1 MGFIAPKSP
10 EFDVEDWSHRPYAER
25 LHMMCLTWATQGF
38 GAPVAAYLFYVV
50 KLAVY
55 IGGFVAFAAATP
67 GIGGL
72 GAIGDWWA
80 TPVVFGKAILWTL
93 LWESLGL
100 GCGSGPLT
108 GRYLPPVGGALH
120 WLRPG
125 TTRMP
130 PWRWVPLTGG
140 DRRSVA
146 DVVLYAAFMVLVVRA
161 LLTANLT
168 MELVAPIIVVFAV
181 LGLRDKTVFLAGRP
195 EHYLLATAILL
206 FATGGA
212 GTDDTGLEQF
222 WAAEKLVMVGLWLG
236 AATSKLNHHF
246 PSVVAVMLSNNPLL
260 ASRHIRH
267 RLYRNYPTDLRPSRA
282 AAVLAHGATVVE
294 YTFPLVLLFS
304 SGGVTTTV
312 ALVVMVVFHLAILT
326 SFPLGVPLEW
336 NVFFIYAGLVLFGAH
351 ADVPVT
357 AMTSP
362 LLIVLLV
369 GSLVVLPVVGNLR
382 PDKVSFL
389 PSMRYYAGNWA
400 TGVWLLRPGM
410 LERIDDTMV
419 TAARTPRRQVERLYG
434 PGVFEGVLGRTQ
446 AFRSMHLHGR
456 ALNAAL
462 PLAVGD
468 LADVADNAS
477 GMSLDDYE
485 VVDGELVAGMV
496 LGWNFGDG
504 HLHNEQLLAAVQ
516 RACGFS
522 PGDVRC
528 LMLESQ
534 PMGSPTLAWRVVD
547 AATGPVV
554 SGTVR
559 ATDLLDAQPW
569 EQDTSRVQVVA
580 VAGDAGGAGDAGASD
595 VGKTEH
601 Q

>member
-1 MGFIAPKSP
+1 MGFTTPKAP
-10 EFDVEDWSHRPYAER
+10 EFDVDHWSQRPYAER
-25 LHMMCLTWATQGF
+25 LHMMCVTWATQGF

-50 KLAVY
+50 KLIAYV
-55 IGGFVAFAAATP
+55 GGFVAFAATTP
-67 GIGGL
+67 GLGGL
-72 GAIGDWWA
+72 EAIGDWWA
-80 TPVVFGKAILWTL
+80 LPVVFGKAVLWTL

-108 GRYLPPVGGALH
+108 GRYLPPVAGALH

-130 PWRWVPLTGG
+130 PWRWVPLTSG
-140 DRRSVA
+140 DRRSVI
-146 DVVLYAAFMVLVVRA
+146 DVALYAAFVVLVIRA
-161 LLTANLT
+161 LLTSNLT
-168 MELVAPIIVVFAV
+168 VGVVAPIIVVFAA
-181 LGLRDKTVFLAGRP
+181 LGLRDKTVFLSGRP

-212 GTDDTGLEQF
+212 GIDDTGAGIDQF
-222 WAAEKLVMVGLWLG
+222 WAGQKVVMVALWLG

-246 PSVVAVMLSNNPLL
+246 PGVVAVMLSNNPLL
-260 ASRHIRH
+260 ASPRIRH
-267 RLYRNYPTDLRPSRA
+267 RLYRSFPDDLRPSRA
-282 AAVLAHGATVVE
+282 AASLAHGATVVE

-304 SGGVTTTV
+304 SGGITTTV
-312 ALVVMVVFHLAILT
+312 ALVVMVAFHLAILT

-336 NVFFIYAGLVLFGAH
+336 NVFFIYSGLVLFGVH

-357 AMTSP
+357 AITSP
-362 LLIVLLV
+362 LLMVLLV
-369 GSLVVLPVVGNLR
+369 VSLVVLPVVGNLR

-400 TGVWLLRPGM
+400 TGLWLLRPGM

-419 TAARTPRRQVERLYG
+419 TSARTPRRQVERLYG

-468 LADVADNAS
+468 LAGAGAGDLAGV
-477 GMSLDDYE
+477 GLDDYE
-485 VVDGELVAGMV
+485 IVDGELVAGMV

-516 RACGFS
+516 RACTFN

-534 PMGSPTLAWRVVD
+534 PMGSPSLAWRVVD
-547 AATGPVV
+547 AASGPVV

-559 ATDLLDAQPW
+559 AADLLDAQPW
-569 EQDTSRVQVVA
+569 EQDPSRVQVT
-580 VAGDAGGAGDAGASD
+580 GGAGGAGDSNVDKTD
-595 VGKTEH
+595 V
-601 Q
+601 

>member
-1 MGFIAPKSP
+1 MGFMAPRSP
-10 EFDVEDWSHRPYAER
+10 EFDVHDWSQRPYPER
-25 LHMMCLTWATQGF
+25 LHMMCVTWATQGF

-50 KLAVY
+50 KLIVY
-55 IGGFVAFAAATP
+55 VAGFVAFAAATP
-67 GIGGL
+67 DIGGL
-72 GAIGDWWA
+72 GAISDWWA
-80 TPVVFGKAILWTL
+80 TPVVFGKAVLWTL

-125 TTRMP
+125 TVRLP
-130 PWRWVPLTGG
+130 PWRRVPLTGG
-140 DRRSVA
+140 DRRSMVDVA
-146 DVVLYAAFMVLVVRA
+146 LYAAFVILVVRA
-161 LLTANLT
+161 LVAANLT
-168 MELVAPIIVVFAV
+168 TGVVAPIVVVFCV

-195 EHYLLATAILL
+195 EHYLLAAAILL

-212 GTDDTGLEQF
+212 GTDDAGMGQF
-222 WAAEKLVMVGLWLG
+222 WAAEKLVMVALWLG
-236 AATSKLNHHF
+236 AASSKLNHHF
-246 PSVVAVMLSNNPLL
+246 PGVVAVMLSNNPLL
-260 ASRHIRH
+260 ASPRIRH
-267 RLYRNYPTDLRPSRA
+267 RLYRKFPDDLRPSKA
-282 AAVLAHGATVVE
+282 AAALAHGATVVE

-304 SGGVTTTV
+304 TGGIATTA
-312 ALVVMVVFHLAILT
+312 ALVVMVAFHLAILT

-336 NVFFIYAGLVLFGAH
+336 NVFFIYAGLVLFGVH

-357 AMTSP
+357 AISSP
-362 LLIVLLV
+362 LLIGLLV
-369 GSLVVLPVVGNLR
+369 ATLVALPVAGNLR

-400 TGVWLLRPGM
+400 TGLWLLRPGM
-410 LERIDDTMV
+410 FERIDDTLP
-419 TAARTPRRQVERLYG
+419 TAAHTPRRQVERMYG

-462 PLAVGD
+462 PLAVSDLVGD
-468 LADVADNAS
+468 V
-477 GMSLDDYE
+477 SLDDYE

-504 HLHNEQLLAAVQ
+504 HLHHEQLLKAVQ
-516 RACGFS
+516 RACGFA

-528 LMLESQ
+528 LLLESQ
-534 PMGSPTLAWRVVD
+534 PAGSPTLAWRVVD

-559 ATDLLDAQPW
+559 AADLLDAQPW
-569 EQDTSRVQVVA
+569 EQNPSRVRVT
-580 VAGDAGGAGDAGASD
+580 GDGTDSHL
-595 VGKTEH
+595 GKTDRP
-601 Q
+601 